1 MEQRY
6 LEILQKTSEA
16 LEYYKKEYGFESVAG
31 YHIKV
36 TPTSREDWFE
46 RIDWLI
52 DNGYLCMSKGMWCD
66 MVDGYMET
74 YKVTEKGY
82 KYLEEIENV

>member
-16 LEYYKKEYGFESVAG
+16 LEYYKEKHGFTSVAG

-36 TPTSREDWFE
+36 TRASREDWFE
-46 RIDWLI
+46 CIDWLI
-52 DNGYLCMSKGMWCD
+52 DNGYLRTSKGIWCD
-66 MVDGYMET
+66 MVDGYVET
-74 YKVTEKGY
+74 YVVTEKGY
-82 KYLEEIENV
+82 KYLEESKNV